1 MKTKRDQQ
9 RDMFPCVAADK
20 LIHAAEMTALLSHTR
35 VVRVNCGS
43 TQQQQSENKNKKRRY
58 RQCSFCHRKSKL
70 LRVKQK
76 KRCKGTSRRKT
87 ALRHT
92 IALHITSDMK
102 KIGFFFLQLGFK
114 TEVVSKQQQ
123 TKFCALAKLKA
134 FPHVKALQK
143 ASLPQKRWA
152 DEMPWLNVSTKKKKK
167 TKRCIVKYTEQ
178 HASLL
183 HWHTQPV

>member
-76 KRCKGTSRRKT
+76 KKVQRYQSKKDCIEAHHS
-87 ALRHT
+87 
-92 IALHITSDMK
+92 ITHH
-102 KIGFFFLQLGFK
+102 F
-114 TEVVSKQQQ
+114 
-123 TKFCALAKLKA
+123 
-134 FPHVKALQK
+134 
-143 ASLPQKRWA
+143 
-152 DEMPWLNVSTKKKKK
+152 
-167 TKRCIVKYTEQ
+167 
-178 HASLL
+178 
-183 HWHTQPV
+183 